1 MPFYDPEYVDPS
13 TWTPGVPLIGYRQF
27 AFGTYLF
34 PLTFQEKSRDIK
46 LGVDQKRVP
55 MLIGD
60 HIPPA
65 TNVKAREINLTGT
78 VGSGMI
84 GISGTVLQ
92 TADDLETE
100 RAALAALQNQGRSS
114 LFTRYDR
121 YQNAYLTEFSFNPQ
135 QDGGAFRYA
144 DYDLK
149 FIADDPRYY
158 GITATS
164 YGPVNIESTLDPY
177 IVTATHQGNTL
188 SFPVF
193 TFTGLSAPNVVCGI
207 GPYVECTY
215 GGEHIIVTFS
225 QLSLKGGDTLVVT
238 CDPRPEYRS
247 RGAVYTP
254 SGALPQNGMIYI
266 QPSDFQNNLD
276 FRYFFPFIS
285 PGAEPTTL
293 QAGCVGGDP
302 NVNFSVSISYLNT
315 WL

>member
-1 MPFYDPEYVDPS
+1 MPYYNPEYVDLS
-13 TWTPGVPLIGYRQF
+13 TWTPGQPLIDYRQF

-34 PLTFQEKSRDIK
+34 PLTFQEKSRDLK
-46 LGVDQKRVP
+46 LGIDQKRVP

-65 TNVKAREINLTGT
+65 TNVKGREINLVGT
-78 VGSGMI
+78 VGAGMI
-84 GISGTVLQ
+84 GISGSVLE
-92 TADDLETE
+92 TADDLEAE
-100 RAALAALQNQGRSS
+100 RAVLAALQNQGRSS
-114 LFTRYDR
+114 LFSRYDR
-121 YQNAYLTEFSFNPQ
+121 YQNAYLTEFSFNYQ

-158 GITATS
+158 GINATVE
-164 YGPVNIESTLDPY
+164 GPSTVTSTTSPY
-177 IVTATHQGNTL
+177 IVSATHQGNTF

-193 TFTGLSAPNVVCGI
+193 TFTGLRAANLVSAI

-215 GGEHIIVTFS
+215 GGNHIIVTFS
-225 QLSLKGGDTLVVT
+225 QLSLMGGDTLVVT
-238 CDPRPEYRS
+238 CDPRPEYRAK
-247 RGAVYTP
+247 GAVYTP

-266 QPSDFQNNLD
+266 QPADYQNTLD
-276 FRYFFPFIS
+276 FRYFFPLIY
-285 PGAEPTTL
+285 PGTTATTL

-302 NVNFSVSISYLNT
+302 NVDFSVEISYLNT

>member
-1 MPFYDPEYVDPS
+1 MPYYNPEYVDQS
-13 TWTPGVPLIGYRQF
+13 TWTPGQPLINYRQF
-27 AFGTYLF
+27 AFATYLF

-46 LGVDQKRVP
+46 LGIDQKRVP

-65 TNVKAREINLTGT
+65 TNVKAREINL
-78 VGSGMI
+78 VGQVGAGMI
-84 GISGTVLQ
+84 GITGSVLE
-92 TADDLETE
+92 TADDLENE

-114 LFTRYDR
+114 LFSRYDR
-121 YQNAYLTEFSFNPQ
+121 YQNAFLTEFSFNYQ

-158 GITATS
+158 GITPAVEGPGHVSVSTS
-164 YGPVNIESTLDPY
+164 PY
-177 IVTATHQGNTL
+177 IVSAVHQGNVQ

-193 TFTGLSAPNVVCGI
+193 TFQGLSAPNVACGT

-215 GGEHIIVTFS
+215 GGNHIIVTFS
-225 QLSLKGGDTLVVT
+225 QLTLFGGDTLVVT
-238 CDPRPEYRS
+238 CDPRPEYRAK
-247 RGAVYTP
+247 GAVYTP

-266 QPSDFQNNLD
+266 QPADYQNTLD

-285 PGAEPTTL
+285 PGETATTL

-302 NVNFSVSISYLNT
+302 NVDFNVTISYLNT
-315 WL
+315 WI